1 MKKIDY
7 YEISKQK
14 FLESMNISPYRINS
28 YAFQNYL
35 KKLPKVIDNIFIK
48 NKISQIKNLKHKS
61 ILTLTYSVG
70 LRVSEVVNL
79 KIEYIDSKKMLITI
93 KNSKDGKDR
102 IVPLSSNV
110 LELLRRYYKEYKP
123 KEYELYTN
131 VSNDLLKK
139 VDLPI

>member
-48 NKISQIKNLKHKS
+48 NKISQIKNLKK
-61 ILTLTYSVG
+61 
-70 LRVSEVVNL
+70 
-79 KIEYIDSKKMLITI
+79 
-93 KNSKDGKDR
+93 
-102 IVPLSSNV
+102 
-110 LELLRRYYKEYKP
+110 
-123 KEYELYTN
+123 
-131 VSNDLLKK
+131 
-139 VDLPI
+139 